1 MNQTSDASG
10 LVSDAVKRSCK
21 AHIFHFYPVLLD
33 IVAMPRKTPTVWVMT
48 DAPRVSSGSDASPT
62 DARRSVNWN
71 EVTNGKVDE
80 GRAVELDAR
89 TLVKECLREIG
100 KEMGVGR

>member
-1 MNQTSDASG
+1 MGWNQ
-10 LVSDAVKRSCK
+10 V
-21 AHIFHFYPVLLD
+21 
-33 IVAMPRKTPTVWVMT
+33 
-48 DAPRVSSGSDASPT
+48 
-62 DARRSVNWN
+62 
-71 EVTNGKVDE
+71 ENGQIDE